1 MQKHAAV
8 AATDHPAADG
18 APLVFHMTLTPELVN
33 AIIARARRERAR
45 VAYRLLCALA
55 LGLVHPFR
63 LAFASLRRQAH
74 AHPRLAQSKAA

>member
-8 AATDHPAADG
+8 AATDNPAADG
-18 APLVFHMTLTPELVN
+18 APPVFHMTLTPELVN
-33 AIIARARRERAR
+33 AIIARAHRERAR
-45 VAYRLLCALA
+45 VAYRLLCA

-74 AHPRLAQSKAA
+74 AQPRLAQS